1 MPQVHHGSMRHNSG
15 VLSTASWTILV
26 PLKPPAAAK
35 SRLRGVTGDHED
47 LVLALA
53 RSTLSAAAASPL
65 VGRIVLIGASLPGFE
80 SIPDPFGRLNPAL
93 AHAAALIDGPVA
105 ALPADLPALR
115 PAELTEALSSA
126 TCRAFVPDFE
136 GTGTVLL
143 AAPTGDLNPQFG
155 PQSADRHELSG
166 ARRLTGA
173 WPTLR
178 RDVDT
183 AVDLKEA
190 IRLGWRYLEPMQ
202 GTVSAFDPDTRSGE
216 LLLDDGTPVKFGA
229 DAFDLS
235 GLRLLRVGQ
244 RLRVE
249 QSLDGGVEK
258 IALVT
263 L

>member
-1 MPQVHHGSMRHNSG
+1 MRHNSR
-15 VLSTASWTILV
+15 VLWTILV
-26 PLKPPAAAK
+26 PLKPPAEGK
-35 SRLRGVTGDHED
+35 SRLRGLQGNHED
-47 LVLALA
+47 LVRALA
-53 RSTLSAAAASPL
+53 RSTLIAAAASPL
-65 VGRIVLIGASLPGFE
+65 VERIVVIGTPLPGFE
-80 SIPDPFGRLNPAL
+80 SVPDPFGDLNPAL
-93 AHAAALIDGPVA
+93 AHAARQVEGPVA

-115 PAELTEALSSA
+115 PAELTEALTMA
-126 TCRAFVPDFE
+126 TARAFVPDFE

-143 AAPTGDLNPQFG
+143 AAPIGELNPLFG
-155 PQSADRHELSG
+155 PGSAARHEQSG
-166 ARRLTGA
+166 ARRLPGS

-183 AVDLKEA
+183 AVDLREA

-229 DAFDLS
+229 DAFELS

-244 RLRVE
+244 RLRIE
-249 QSLDGGVEK
+249 KGIDGGVEK

>member
-1 MPQVHHGSMRHNSG
+1 MRHNSG
-15 VLSTASWTILV
+15 VLWTILV
-26 PLKPPAAAK
+26 PLKPPGAAK
-35 SRLRGVTGDHED
+35 SRLRGVTGDHEG
-47 LVLALA
+47 LVRALA

-65 VGRIVLIGASLPGFE
+65 VERIVTIGASVAGFE
-80 SIPDPFGRLNPAL
+80 TFPDRFGQLNPAL
-93 AHAAALIDGPVA
+93 AHAASHVGGPVA
-105 ALPADLPALR
+105 AIPADLPALR
-115 PAELTEALSSA
+115 AAELTEALSLVTS
-126 TCRAFVPDFE
+126 RSFVPDAE

-143 AAPTGDLNPQFG
+143 AAPQPPLHPLFG
-155 PQSADRHELSG
+155 QASASRHELSG
-166 ARRLTGA
+166 ARRLPGT

-183 AVDLKEA
+183 AADLKEA
-190 IRLGWRYLEPMQ
+190 IRLGWRYLEQMQ

-216 LLLDDGTPVKFGA
+216 LLLDDGTPIKFDAG
-229 DAFDLS
+229 AFDLS

-249 QSLDGGVEK
+249 QGLDGSVEK

>member
-1 MPQVHHGSMRHNSG
+1 MRHNSG
-15 VLSTASWTILV
+15 VLWTVLV
-26 PLKPPAAAK
+26 PLKPPAEGK
-35 SRLRGVTGDHED
+35 TRLRGVAGNHED
-47 LVLALA
+47 LVMALA

-65 VGRIVLIGASLPGFE
+65 VERIVVIGAPLPGFE
-80 SIPDPFGRLNPAL
+80 SLPDPFGDLNPAL
-93 AHAAALIDGPVA
+93 AHAAGQIDGPVA
-105 ALPADLPALR
+105 ALPADVPALR
-115 PAELTEALSSA
+115 PAELTEALTMA
-126 TCRAFVPDFE
+126 TARAFVPDFE

-143 AAPTGDLNPQFG
+143 AAPSGDLNPLFG
-155 PQSADRHELSG
+155 QGSAARHELSG
-166 ARRLTGA
+166 ARRLPGL

-183 AVDLKEA
+183 AVDLREA

-216 LLLDDGTPVKFGA
+216 LLLDDGTPIKFGA

-249 QSLDGGVEK
+249 QTLDGGVEK

>member
-1 MPQVHHGSMRHNSG
+1 MRHNSG
-15 VLSTASWTILV
+15 VLWTILV
-26 PLKPPAAAK
+26 PLKPPASAK
-35 SRLRGVTGDHED
+35 SRLRGFAGNHED

-53 RSTLSAAAASPL
+53 RSTLSAAAASP
-65 VGRIVLIGASLPGFE
+65 VVERIVVIGASLPGFE
-80 SIPDPFGRLNPAL
+80 SLPDPFGHLNPAL
-93 AHAAALIDGPVA
+93 AHAAGQIDGPVA

-115 PAELTEALSSA
+115 PAELTEALTMA
-126 TCRAFVPDFE
+126 TARAFVPDFE

-143 AAPTGDLNPQFG
+143 AAPFGELNPLFG
-155 PQSADRHELSG
+155 RGSAARHELSG
-166 ARRLTGA
+166 ARRLPGA

-183 AVDLKEA
+183 AVDLREA
-190 IRLGWRYLEPMQ
+190 IRLGWHYLEAMQ

-249 QSLDGGVEK
+249 KGVDGGVEK

>member
-1 MPQVHHGSMRHNSG
+1 MRHNSG
-15 VLSTASWTILV
+15 VLWTILV
-26 PLKPPAAAK
+26 PLKPLALAK
-35 SRLRGVTGDHED
+35 SRLRGVYGDHED

-53 RSTLSAAAASPL
+53 RSTLSAAAASP
-65 VGRIVLIGASLPGFE
+65 VVERIVVIGAALPGFE
-80 SIPDPFGRLNPAL
+80 SLPDPFGRLNPAL
-93 AHAAALIDGPVA
+93 AHAAGQIDGAVA

-115 PAELTEALSSA
+115 PDELTEALSLA
-126 TCRAFVPDFE
+126 TSRAFVPDSE

-143 AAPTGDLNPQFG
+143 AAPDGELNPQFG
-155 PQSADRHELSG
+155 PGSADRHELSG
-166 ARRLTGA
+166 ARRLPGA

-216 LLLDDGTPVKFGA
+216 LLLDDGTPVKFGT

-244 RLRVE
+244 RLRIE
-249 QSLDGGVEK
+249 RGLDGGVEK

-263 L
+263 F

>member
-1 MPQVHHGSMRHNSG
+1 MRHNSG
-15 VLSTASWTILV
+15 VLWTILV
-26 PLKPPAAAK
+26 PLKPPALAK

-65 VGRIVLIGASLPGFE
+65 VERILVIGASLPGFE
-80 SIPDPFGRLNPAL
+80 SVPDPFGRLNPAL

-126 TCRAFVPDFE
+126 TSRAFVPDFE

-143 AAPTGDLNPQFG
+143 AAPSGDLNPQFG
-155 PQSADRHELSG
+155 PGSADRHELSG
-166 ARRLTGA
+166 ARRLPGS

-202 GTVSAFDPDTRSGE
+202 GTVSVFDPDTRSGE

-249 QSLDGGVEK
+249 QGLDGGVEK

>member
-1 MPQVHHGSMRHNSG
+1 MRHNSG
-15 VLSTASWTILV
+15 VLWTILV
-26 PLKPPAAAK
+26 PLKPPALAK
-35 SRLRGVTGDHED
+35 SRLRGASFPHEE

-65 VGRIVLIGASLPGFE
+65 VGRIAVVGAVLPGFE
-80 SIPDPFGRLNPAL
+80 AFPDPFGDLNPAL
-93 AHAAALIDGPVA
+93 AHAAAQVEGPVA
-105 ALPADLPALR
+105 AMPADLPALR
-115 PAELTEALSSA
+115 PDELTEALSQAAS
-126 TCRAFVPDFE
+126 RAFVPDWE

-143 AAPTGDLNPQFG
+143 AAPKPPLNPLFG
-155 PQSADRHELSG
+155 RGSAARHERSG
-166 ARRLTGA
+166 ARRLPGS

-183 AVDLKEA
+183 AVDLREA

-216 LLLDDGTPVKFGA
+216 LLLDDGTPIKFDGE
-229 DAFDLS
+229 AFDLS

-249 QSLDGGVEK
+249 QGLDGGVEK
-258 IALVT
+258 ITLVT

>member
-15 VLSTASWTILV
+15 VLWTILV
-26 PLKPPAAAK
+26 PLKPPALAK
-35 SRLRGVTGDHED
+35 NRLRGASRSHED
-47 LVLALA
+47 LVMALA
-53 RSTLSAAAASPL
+53 RSTLIAVAASPL
-65 VGRIVLIGASLPGFE
+65 VERIAVIGTPLPGFE
-80 SIPDPFGRLNPAL
+80 SLPDPFGDLNPAL
-93 AHAAALIDGPVA
+93 AHAAALVEGPVA

-115 PAELTEALSSA
+115 PAELTEALSLA
-126 TCRAFVPDFE
+126 TSRAFVPDFD

-143 AAPTGDLNPQFG
+143 AAPFGELNPLFG
-155 PQSADRHELSG
+155 PGSAARHELSG
-166 ARRLTGA
+166 ARRLRGA

-183 AVDLKEA
+183 AVDLREA

-249 QSLDGGVEK
+249 HGLDGSVEK